1 MQEIVLNNVVVRMRL
16 LRSIHEIGASNK
28 ENTAITAIDEL
39 VVLNRRIGNVISKED
54 VVVTIVSEDVIADAN
69 ILSAINKDA
78 ASTM

>member
-1 MQEIVLNNVVVRMRL
+1 MQEIVLNNVVMRMRL
-16 LRSIHEIGASNK
+16 LRSIHEVAASNK

-39 VVLNRRIGNVISKED
+39 VVLNCRIGNVISKED